1 MKIQK
6 SSILLLMIVV
16 LLTACGASK
25 EVIDYGDATAFE
37 TALNNGENLE
47 GKTVQIIVD
56 DINPATVSGYDIY
69 AGKHLNFVSSRHPDV
84 KKGDTIVVRATT
96 IESALGSWIIQ
107 YEKVENAVVGDTTV
121 FSDSTITADS
131 MVGTYVGKN
140 GSVLILREDGTT
152 AYYYMKSDEI
162 EEDSD
167 NTWSYG
173 DEILTWVYN
182 GTEVSGTVADDM
194 SFTLK
199 AQKEFDGWVRE
210 AFFKVSDDTMDKTVS
225 EYRQLLRDTFN
236 RAEMDNFDLEV
247 CVPYSIGG
255 VTFQIPF
262 YWWDTQSGS
271 LQFTSEVYGAE
282 KCVAQITIDTYS
294 EQITNEEFALGAEKI
309 CNSMLNQVTDGEA
322 SSIVKKPTIIHLNEY
337 IGVIGVGTAKEDG
350 YSFIS
355 TVVAINNPNA
365 DEVIFLL
372 LIETDQTIFKY
383 DADFEKIINSITP
396 QSASEN
402 MTSESQ
408 ETEEKSNKANGVTP
422 ELKEF
427 LDSYEEF
434 MDEYVAFMKK
444 YQTATDTSSMLM
456 DYLAFMQKYSD
467 FSEKANAY
475 DTNEMSTADAA
486 YYLEVTSRVS
496 QKLLQA
502 AS

>member
-6 SSILLLMIVV
+6 SSILLLMIAI

-25 EVIDYGDATAFE
+25 EVIDYGDAAAFE
-37 TALNNGENLE
+37 AALNNGENLE

-236 RAEMDNFDLEV
+236 RAEMDNFNIET
-247 CVPYSIGG
+247 CHPYSIGG
-255 VTFQIPF
+255 ITFQLPF
-262 YWWDTQSGS
+262 YLFYNTGVEGMFVAEENDTENCAAALTFICTQSG
-271 LQFTSEVYGAE
+271 LA
-282 KCVAQITIDTYS
+282 
-294 EQITNEEFALGAEKI
+294 NETFETEAVKLW
-309 CNSMLNQVTDGEA
+309 NSMATNIFENVT
-322 SSIVKKPTIIHLNEY
+322 ITKMPTIIHPNGFAAVQGECTS
-337 IGVIGVGTAKEDG
+337 VIESVPVTCN
-350 YSFIS
+350 
-355 TVVAINNPNA
+355 VAMINNPKSDA
-365 DEVIFLL
+365 IIFALFV
-372 LIETDQTIFKY
+372 ESNNTIFEY
-383 DADFEKIINSITP
+383 DDDFEKIIISITL

-402 MTSESQ
+402 MTPDSQ

-434 MDEYVAFMKK
+434 MNEYVAFMKK
-444 YQTATDTSSMLM
+444 YQTATDSSAMLM
-456 DYLAFMQKYSD
+456 DYLSFMQKYND